1 MGLFWILAGIGG
13 ALLLDR
19 ILGGMTVLVSDGPGG
34 AAAASGSMGGT
45 TWSHNRFGMYTRRR
59 TKPVNPNTD
68 RQALIRASLGSMTQR
83 WANTLSAGQ
92 RAAWNLYASSV
103 VMKNKIGQ
111 DTFLTGFNHYLRSNV
126 IRDAQSLPVIDN
138 GPTVFELPAHDP
150 DLALTASEATQQL
163 TIAYDAGLDWADEDG
178 GFLIM
183 FQGSPQNAQRNFF
196 AGPWRYTGV
205 HFGAQGAPPASPV
218 IQTVQF
224 AIAQG
229 QRQWI
234 YARILR
240 ADGRQSQPFR
250 ADDITGA

>member
-1 MGLFWILAGIGG
+1 MTLFWLLAGLTG
-13 ALLLDR
+13 AFLLER
-19 ILGGMTVLVSDGPGG
+19 ILGGQRVLVSSGPGG
-34 AAAASGSMGGT
+34 AAAASGSMGDV
-45 TWSHNRFGMYTRRR
+45 TWARNRFGMYTRA
-59 TKPVNPNTD
+59 KSIPVNPNTD
-68 RQALIRASLGSMTQR
+68 RQALIRASLASMTQR
-83 WANTLSAGQ
+83 WANTLSAAQ
-92 RAAWNLYASSV
+92 RTAWNLYGSTV

-126 IRDAQSLPVIDN
+126 IRDARSLPVVDN
-138 GPTVFELPAHDP
+138 GPTIFELPGQDP
-150 DLALTASEATQQL
+150 DLAVTGSEATQQL
-163 TIAYDAGLDWADEDG
+163 TIAYDATLDWADEDA

-183 FQGSPQNAQRNFF
+183 FQGSPQNPQRNFF
-196 AGPWRYTGV
+196 AGPWRFTGV

-218 IQTVQF
+218 IQSVQF

-250 ADDITGA
+250 ADSITGA